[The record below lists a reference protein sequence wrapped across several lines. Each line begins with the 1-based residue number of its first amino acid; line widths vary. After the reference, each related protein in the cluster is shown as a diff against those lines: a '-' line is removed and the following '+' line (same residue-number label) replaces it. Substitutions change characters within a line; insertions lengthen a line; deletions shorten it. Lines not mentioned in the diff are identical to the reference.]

1 MFVKAVVILLT
12 YSILPEA
19 YAAPTIEDSETCVKL
34 EDCPHLLLLW
44 SNRGKPGFP
53 PTQNVTEVMR
63 ENSCGFENSSP
74 KVRCQPDLEVLED
87 DEEDAD
93 VDLGLIGARSPFDL
107 VAWTRYGQHF
117 GRSD

>member
-1 MFVKAVVILLT
+1 MGVLCYLLKRVEVFEASKMFVKAVVILLT
-12 YSILPEA
+12 CSILPIA

-63 ENSCGFENSSP
+63 EKQLRFRKLISKSP
-74 KVRCQPDLEVLED
+74 LPTGR
-87 DEEDAD
+87 
-93 VDLGLIGARSPFDL
+93 RS
-107 VAWTRYGQHF
+107 F
-117 GRSD
+117 GG